1 MKYKKCPRC
10 ELNYM
15 TLQQKYCTVCLA
27 EMQGKK
33 DDFDPIAMDTCPFC
47 EKNPLKNGEDMC
59 AVCRHKRVKSQSFD
73 EI

>member
-1 MKYKKCPRC
+1 
-10 ELNYM
+10 
-15 TLQQKYCTVCLA
+15 
-27 EMQGKK
+27 MQGKK

-59 AVCRHKRVKSQSFD
+59 AVCRHKRAKSLSFD